1 MGKSVISVNAPRWI
15 SDGIPAAFVVF
26 GALTIPD
33 KTQKRIPSLFSAIGD
48 ASYSTY
54 LSHRFG
60 LRIATFVFVVLQG
73 MLGLVNLWLFV
84 ALISIVS
91 LGVGQLSYE
100 YLERPVLVYIR
111 SGKK

>member
-1 MGKSVISVNAPRWI
+1 
-15 SDGIPAAFVVF
+15 
-26 GALTIPD
+26 
-33 KTQKRIPSLFSAIGD
+33 
-48 ASYSTY
+48 
-54 LSHRFG
+54 